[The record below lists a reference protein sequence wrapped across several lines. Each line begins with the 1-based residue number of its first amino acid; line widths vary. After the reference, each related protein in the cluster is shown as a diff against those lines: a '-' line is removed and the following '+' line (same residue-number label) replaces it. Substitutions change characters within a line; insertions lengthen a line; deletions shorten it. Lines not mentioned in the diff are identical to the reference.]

1 MIIKSFNLNEIKSA
15 KSNFFLLYGENE
27 GHKEQVINSVF
38 FSDFKGEIIKYDEN
52 QILENKDIFF
62 ENCLN
67 QSLFDNEKIILIN
80 RVTSKIYEIIKDLS
94 EKKIINKKIIL
105 NSGILDK
112 KSKIRKLFETEV
124 NFSCIAF
131 YQDNNSSLFKIAS
144 DFFKKNSIS
153 ISGEN
158 INLIIDKCKG
168 DRKNLFNEM
177 NKIFSFSLSRNKVNR
192 DEISKLINS
201 YDDENYFEL
210 IDNCLAK
217 NKNKVSKILNNT
229 NFSNSESIILIRSL
243 ISRLKRLMEL
253 KKLEARLGNTIETIN
268 NFKPPIFWKDKEIV
282 EKQINNWHNKKINQ
296 LLNEANNLEI
306 KYKRH
311 SNLSNNLIFDLI
323 LNTTNN

>member
-27 GHKEQVINSVF
+27 GHKEQVFNSVF